1 MRSFFQELLNL
12 RDYFSTVIGCWY
24 GLNFAVVVEPEKR
37 ERYKNSEPENSGEK
51 TRFQNP
57 HESESALVG
66 SAAGSYGIENFHS
79 PETSRI
85 YLVKHDSVTVEP
97 YW

>member
-12 RDYFSTVIGCWY
+12 RDYFGTVTGCRY
-24 GLNFAVVVEPEKR
+24 GVNFAVVVEPEKR
-37 ERYKNSEPENSGEK
+37 ERYKNSEPENSNEK
-51 TRFQNP
+51 TRLQNP
-57 HESESALVG
+57 HESESVLVG

-79 PETSRI
+79 PETSRT
-85 YLVKHDSVTVEP
+85 YLVKHDPVTVEP